1 MGTDFG
7 HCCQI
12 VPQIALNPIEEL
24 AGLKKGDDGVRPGSK
39 TGETNGLA
47 VLLDA
52 ENYNIGYYKSATQ
65 GVKVA
70 VHDHRLD
77 MQQCGFASFLPK
89 ELHMRTGQF
98 IVNFSNAITGR
109 NQSWT

>member
-1 MGTDFG
+1 MPMQNQIRYWDELDGLVGVQPVGTDFG

-12 VPQIALNPIEEL
+12 VPQIALSPTEEL

-39 TGETNGLA
+39 TGVTNGLA

-65 GVKVA
+65 GVKFA

-77 MQQCGFASFLPK
+77 LQHDAFGCVSFLPK
-89 ELHMRTGQF
+89 
-98 IVNFSNAITGR
+98 
-109 NQSWT
+109 